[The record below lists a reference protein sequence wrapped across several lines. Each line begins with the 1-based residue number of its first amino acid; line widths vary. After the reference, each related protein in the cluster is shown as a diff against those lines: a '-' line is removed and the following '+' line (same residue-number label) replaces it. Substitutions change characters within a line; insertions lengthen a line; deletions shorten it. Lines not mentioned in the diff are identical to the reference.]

1 MNRRIM
7 NRPTWIWSLVR
18 KLPADPDQC
27 APLMAEILAALQLHG
42 WSADDKFS
50 IQMAMEEAVMNA
62 IKHGNGCDPTK
73 MVDINL
79 GFDDQK
85 FEATISDYG
94 GGFDPNELPDPTA
107 DENLGKTCGRGVMLM
122 KNFVDTVEYNESG
135 NEVKMIK
142 MKSGS
147 QK

>member
-1 MNRRIM
+1 MNRL
-7 NRPTWIWSLVR
+7 PWIWSLDR
-18 KLPADPDQC
+18 QLPADPDQC
-27 APLMAEILAALQLHG
+27 APFIAEILAALQLHG
-42 WSADDKFS
+42 WGAEDRFG

-73 MVDINL
+73 MVDIRL
-79 GFDDQK
+79 GFDDRK

-94 GGFDPNELPDPTA
+94 GGFDPEDVPDPTA

-122 KNFVDTVEYNESG
+122 KNFVDSVTYNDCG

-142 MKSGS
+142 IKTGS
-147 QK
+147 

>member
-1 MNRRIM
+1 M
-7 NRPTWIWSLVR
+7 NRPSWIWTLVR

-27 APLMAEILAALQLHG
+27 APLVAEILDALQLHG
-42 WSADDKFS
+42 WSAGDKFG

-85 FEATISDYG
+85 FEATISDDG
-94 GGFDPNELPDPTA
+94 CGFNPDEVPDPTA
-107 DENLGKTCGRGVMLM
+107 DENIGKTCGRGVLLM
-122 KNFVDTVEYNESG
+122 KEFVDSLEYNETG
-135 NEVKMIK
+135 NEVKMMK
-142 MKSGS
+142 KKSGS
-147 QK
+147 GN

>member
-1 MNRRIM
+1 MNRSS
-7 NRPTWIWSLVR
+7 WIWSLVR

-27 APLMAEILAALQLHG
+27 APLIAEILNALQQHG
-42 WSADDKFS
+42 WCVDDKFS

-79 GFDDQK
+79 GFDDK
-85 FEATISDYG
+85 TFEATISDCG
-94 GGFDPNELPDPTA
+94 CGFDPEKVPDPTA

-122 KNFVDTVEYNESG
+122 KNFVDSVEYNELG
-135 NEVKMIK
+135 NQVRLKK
-142 MKSGS
+142 TKTDLKS
-147 QK
+147 

>member
-1 MNRRIM
+1 M
-7 NRPTWIWSLVR
+7 NRPSWIWTLVR

-27 APLMAEILAALQLHG
+27 APLVAEILDALQLHG
-42 WSADDKFS
+42 WSAGDKFG

-85 FEATISDYG
+85 FEATISDDG
-94 GGFDPNELPDPTA
+94 CGFNPDEVPDPTA
-107 DENLGKTCGRGVMLM
+107 DENIGKTCGRGVMLM
-122 KNFVDTVEYNESG
+122 KEFVDSLEYNETG
-135 NEVKMIK
+135 NEVKMMK
-142 MKSGS
+142 KKSGS
-147 QK
+147 GN

>member
-1 MNRRIM
+1 MNRPIM

-18 KLPADPDQC
+18 TLPADPDHC
-27 APLMAEILAALQLHG
+27 APLIAEILAALQMHG
-42 WSADDKFS
+42 WNSDDRFG

-73 MVDINL
+73 TVDITL
-79 GFDDQK
+79 GFDDRK

-94 GGFDPNELPDPTA
+94 CGFDPAEVPDPTA

-122 KNFVDTVEYNESG
+122 KNFVDSVKYNQCG

-142 MKSGS
+142 LKTG
-147 QK
+147 

>member
-1 MNRRIM
+1 MM
-7 NRPTWIWSLVR
+7 NRPLWIWSLVR

-27 APLMAEILAALQLHG
+27 APLIAEILAALQLHG
-42 WSADDKFS
+42 WGADDRFG
-50 IQMAMEEAVMNA
+50 IQMAMEEALMNA

-79 GFDDQK
+79 GFDDRK

-94 GGFDPNELPDPTA
+94 CGFDPDGVPDPTA

-122 KNFVDTVEYNESG
+122 KNFVDSVKYNDCG
-135 NEVKMIK
+135 NEVMMIK
-142 MKSGS
+142 IKTGS
-147 QK
+147 

>member
-1 MNRRIM
+1 M
-7 NRPTWIWSLVR
+7 NRPSWIWTLVR

-27 APLMAEILAALQLHG
+27 APLVAEILDALQLHG
-42 WSADDKFS
+42 WSAGDKFG

-85 FEATISDYG
+85 FEATISDAG
-94 GGFDPNELPDPTA
+94 CGFNPDEVPDPTA
-107 DENLGKTCGRGVMLM
+107 DENIGKTCGRGVMLM
-122 KNFVDTVEYNESG
+122 KEFVDSLEYNETG
-135 NEVKMIK
+135 NEVKMMK
-142 MKSGS
+142 KKSGS
-147 QK
+147 GN

>member
-1 MNRRIM
+1 MI
-7 NRPTWIWSLVR
+7 NRPSWIWSLVR

-27 APLMAEILAALQLHG
+27 APLIAEILAALQLHG
-42 WSADDKFS
+42 WGAEDRFG

-73 MVDINL
+73 TVDIDL
-79 GFDDQK
+79 GFDERK

-94 GGFDPNELPDPTA
+94 LGFDPKEVPDPTA

-122 KNFVDTVEYNESG
+122 KNFVDSVKYNDCG
-135 NEVKMIK
+135 NEVKMVKIK
-142 MKSGS
+142 TGT
-147 QK
+147 